1 MGNTRGRVERSLLE
15 QRRVEMRLG
24 WRGPG
29 GHIRPKPEQGSPPRW
44 VLLGTFRG
52 GPRASAPWP
61 WPPALFRR
69 SARGQHGSGGAHCLA
84 RAAPLPSSFPG
95 CGPSRRDVPE
105 PGPPRRSQAGQT
117 LTHSFLE
124 GRRRPASTPSPG
136 DRSGWDPGAA
146 DRQPG
151 EKWITWARAPFLSS
165 TDPCPGAGAPQRGR
179 SSPRGLLRAQGGV
192 HSPDL
197 IAGAGAGRPLPRA
210 PGAREWVGR
219 QRPGPGEAMSA
230 RGPGR
235 ARALTRSQAQRA
247 VSQNSPCL
255 ITHSRGR

>member
-1 MGNTRGRVERSLLE
+1 MGPSGHLPGRAPGFGALALAPGSFPKVRQGTARLRGRALPGPRGAPSLLLPGLWPK
-15 QRRVEMRLG
+15 QARRAG
-24 WRGPG
+24 A
-29 GHIRPKPEQGSPPRW
+29 
-44 VLLGTFRG
+44 
-52 GPRASAPWP
+52 RASA
-61 WPPALFRR
+61 AF
-69 SARGQHGSGGAHCLA
+69 SG
-84 RAAPLPSSFPG
+84 R
-95 CGPSRRDVPE
+95 
-105 PGPPRRSQAGQT
+105 QT

-255 ITHSRGR
+255 ITHSRGRRVR